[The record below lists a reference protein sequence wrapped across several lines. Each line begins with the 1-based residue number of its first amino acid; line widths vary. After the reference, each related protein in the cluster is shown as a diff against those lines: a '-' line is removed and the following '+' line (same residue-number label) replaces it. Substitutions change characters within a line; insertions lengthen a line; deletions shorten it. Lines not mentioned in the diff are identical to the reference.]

1 MLELSPDTNHTV
13 SDDRSDTL
21 LFCTSGAGVLAL
33 EGTTPLALR
42 SAALVLAGESAVM
55 TAETDGL
62 ALLAASVGPGADRHV
77 PLGARE
83 VVVPFAAAADHGAAE
98 RRSFRILLGPHN
110 GSTRATMF
118 VGLVRPG
125 KASLHYHLYDEI
137 VWPPSGPGRFHL
149 ADGGEELRAGSSF
162 RLRLRQP
169 HVVENTGTGVL
180 ELLGV
185 FTPAGSPSAAYL
197 APDLA

>member
-1 MLELSPDTNHTV
+1 MSLHV
-13 SDDRSDTL
+13 SATRCRRMQACSGSDPRRRQL
-21 LFCTSGAGVLAL
+21 QGVPTSW
-33 EGTTPLALR
+33 P
-42 SAALVLAGESAVM
+42 SA
-55 TAETDGL
+55 
-62 ALLAASVGPGADRHV
+62 
-77 PLGARE
+77 LGARE

-137 VWPPSGPGRFHL
+137 VWTPSGPGRFHL

-162 RLRLRQP
+162 RLRPRQL
-169 HVVENTGTGVL
+169 HVVENTGT
-180 ELLGV
+180 
-185 FTPAGSPSAAYL
+185 
-197 APDLA
+197 

>member
-1 MLELSPDTNHTV
+1 M
-13 SDDRSDTL
+13 
-21 LFCTSGAGVLAL
+21 LAL

-77 PLGARE
+77 LLGARE

-118 VGLVRPG
+118 V
-125 KASLHYHLYDEI
+125 
-137 VWPPSGPGRFHL
+137 
-149 ADGGEELRAGSSF
+149 
-162 RLRLRQP
+162 
-169 HVVENTGTGVL
+169 
-180 ELLGV
+180 
-185 FTPAGSPSAAYL
+185 
-197 APDLA
+197 